1 MIEAHTVDAW
11 TRPLSRTSRWFQY
24 AVVVGGFAAPLFLWL
39 AGTGVALSAASML
52 RKTNSRASAV
62 DAVCRRGLEIFILAF
77 LFRLQSLVV
86 TPGNYPVMLFRVDIL
101 NIMGPA
107 IVAAGL
113 VWGLSA
119 RPSVR
124 IAAFAS
130 VALAVAMVTPL
141 VRTWPLV
148 DRWPL
153 IVQWYLRP
161 AGDYTAFTL
170 FPWAGFVFGG
180 AACGVVL
187 AETRDP
193 AAESRSH
200 LVFLAVG
207 AALIVLGVVTA
218 ARPALY
224 PQSSFW
230 TTSPTYFAMR
240 AGILAVSLAVMYAV
254 ARVASR
260 GGIQFA
266 ALARIGRSSLFIYW
280 IHVELVYGYATWPLR
295 HRLPLW
301 GTAAA
306 GTALVWLLYAAIG
319 WRDRLIDR
327 WRSRHGPERTLRAK
341 PVTS

>member
-1 MIEAHTVDAW
+1 
-11 TRPLSRTSRWFQY
+11 
-24 AVVVGGFAAPLFLWL
+24 
-39 AGTGVALSAASML
+39 VALSAASVL
-52 RKTNSRASAV
+52 RKTNSRASAI
-62 DAVCRRGLEIFILAF
+62 DAVCRRGLEIFILGF
-77 LFRLQSLVV
+77 LFRLQSLIV

-107 IVAAGL
+107 IVGAGL
-113 VWGLSA
+113 VWGIST
-119 RPSVR
+119 RPAMRV
-124 IAAFAS
+124 AAFGS
-130 VALAVAMVTPL
+130 VALAVAMLTPL
-141 VRTWPLV
+141 VRVWPFV
-148 DRWPL
+148 AGWPL

-193 AAESRSH
+193 AAESRAH
-200 LVFLAVG
+200 LGFLAAG

-230 TTSPTYFAMR
+230 TSSPTYFAMR
-240 AGILAVSLAVMYAV
+240 AGILAVSMALTYAG

-260 GGIQFA
+260 RGIRFA

-301 GTAAA
+301 GTGVAAM
-306 GTALVWLLYAAIG
+306 ALVCLLYAAIG
-319 WRDRLIDR
+319 WRDRLVDR
-327 WRSRHGPERTLRAK
+327 WRSKHPRERTLRPK